1 MSIRPSVD
9 ERRPRGRAGGVRG
22 TVSAFLVAIT
32 LGSSVAHAGVEER
45 RGGLHV
51 AVGQGIGNG
60 MIQWEN
66 DTDRVPRVGGISG
79 SGRIRVGY
87 ALGPELVLALG
98 TGAWSIHYE
107 QRTSRDLTITS
118 AIVGLETMWFP
129 GGRDVFLRGLLG
141 RGAILVEAED
151 TGEDVID
158 TGIGAELG
166 AGIEWNPVSGL
177 AVATDL
183 SVGHVEVDGFEDD
196 RRFVQVGALMLTL
209 GWYW

>member
-1 MSIRPSVD
+1 
-9 ERRPRGRAGGVRG
+9 
-22 TVSAFLVAIT
+22 
-32 LGSSVAHAGVEER
+32 
-45 RGGLHV
+45 
-51 AVGQGIGNG
+51 
-60 MIQWEN
+60 
-66 DTDRVPRVGGISG
+66 
-79 SGRIRVGY
+79 
-87 ALGPELVLALG
+87 
-98 TGAWSIHYE
+98 
-107 QRTSRDLTITS
+107 
-118 AIVGLETMWFP
+118 MWFP
-129 GGRDVFLRGLLG
+129 GGGDVFLRGLLG